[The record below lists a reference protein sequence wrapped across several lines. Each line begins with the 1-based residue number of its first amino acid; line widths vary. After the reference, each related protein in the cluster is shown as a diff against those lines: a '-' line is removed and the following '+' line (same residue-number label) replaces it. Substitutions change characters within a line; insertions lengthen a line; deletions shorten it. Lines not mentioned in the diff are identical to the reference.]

1 MATTFAIVE
10 CPRVQALEASL
21 CNFVNKTLCE
31 ELHRYY
37 PIFKYRQG
45 RNSIASILDV

>member
-21 CNFVNKTLCE
+21 CNFVNKTGE
-31 ELHRYY
+31 ERHRYY

-45 RNSIASILDV
+45 RNSIARILDV